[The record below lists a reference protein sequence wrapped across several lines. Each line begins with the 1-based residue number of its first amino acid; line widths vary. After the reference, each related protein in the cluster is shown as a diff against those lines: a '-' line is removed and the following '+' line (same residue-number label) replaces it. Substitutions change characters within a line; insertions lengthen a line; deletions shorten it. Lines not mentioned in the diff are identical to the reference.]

1 MFIDIETDYI
11 RYYTLA
17 ALYSRS
23 KTRITIIFLKKIK
36 KNFSNTFPATHTT
49 LNIFFSLHRI
59 FVLSSSQNI
68 IESNGM
74 EKSNGKQKTFPLFY
88 TNHTIDMNIRWFSSV
103 YTVYIAIIVYN
114 TTSII
119 YGWYV
124 MRGVVNVTP
133 CFDIWKIFEYLEH

>member
-17 ALYSRS
+17 ALYIRS

-36 KNFSNTFPATHTT
+36 KKLLKHISRHPYHTKHF
-49 LNIFFSLHRI
+49 FFSLHRI

-103 YTVYIAIIVYN
+103 HCIAIIVYN

-124 MRGVVNVTP
+124 MGGG
-133 CFDIWKIFEYLEH
+133 